1 MSETKKRTKNLTR
14 SRRLRKYEESYEA
27 CMDKVNPKS
36 SSRHPKSPKLPK
48 LSKLSKSPS
57 SRESSKSHK
66 LIKLDK
72 ADKLD
77 KPLKDKESKK
87 SRKSKSAE
95 SSHKPDKSSTNIPSR
110 LSRSPKASP
119 KACIESNMSR
129 SPYKSP
135 KKKRHLNNYQQ
146 FVKDE
151 SQKDTYKHLSS
162 SERMTAIGKAWKALK
177 I

>member
-27 CMDKVNPKS
+27 CINKVTPKPVKT
-36 SSRHPKSPKLPK
+36 SRMSRT
-48 LSKLSKSPS
+48 SKSPS
-57 SRESSKSHK
+57 SLDESNTKHRKSPSKSHTK
-66 LIKLDK
+66 HR
-72 ADKLD
+72 
-77 KPLKDKESKK
+77 KESKK
-87 SRKSKSAE
+87 STKSRKASPKSSRESKE
-95 SSHKPDKSSTNIPSR
+95 SKESKESVKSSTNIPSR
-110 LSRSPKASP
+110 RSRL
-119 KACIESNMSR
+119 SR

-135 KKKRHLNNYQQ
+135 KKKRPLNNYQQ